1 MRWAILICAA
11 FWALTASLIV
21 RACSD
26 ADGQASYIAPPP
38 ARFIQERQSAFVMFM
53 PPEEIPAQCGPSW
66 ALACASVGGAQ
77 VWMPHPCAYPNDW
90 YARLLCHELA
100 HNAGWSEGHER

>member
-1 MRWAILICAA
+1 MRWAILICAV

-26 ADGQASYIAPPP
+26 ADGQAPHIAPPP

-100 HNAGWSEGHER
+100 HNNSWSEAHEL